1 LAGLKVDKKPTW
13 TERQAVYLTTV
24 KNFLAKI
31 NPDFAELPVVFVKAI
46 RFEPKLILSVE
57 CAKAKQ

>member
-1 LAGLKVDKKPTW
+1 MAGLKVDKKPTW
-13 TERQAVYLTTV
+13 TECQAIYLTTV

-46 RFEPKLILSVE
+46 RFEPKLLLSVE